1 MLPADACRV
10 TGVLMDELAPGV
22 WRAQLPNGH
31 WLIARLRRRELE
43 RGRNRGL
50 EPGRV
55 VPLWVTPADMSQA
68 LVICEETELLES
80 VKS

>member
-31 WLIARLRRRELE
+31 RLVARLRRRELE
-43 RGRNRGL
+43 RGRGRGL
-50 EPGRV
+50 GPGRA

-68 LVICEETELLES
+68 LVVWEELEPLES